1 MNPSAEFFTIPRLRQ
16 LSFALAI
23 LFFLAFCTKV
33 CLNAFVSNVQST
45 ASIVQNSVLSLCLV
59 FIMVGISGYLI
70 KNNTETTRRNT
81 NIVLFL
87 GGIVWVLGNVIAIIT
102 LNGNSIDLLNRGYL
116 KPSINGSFNTTWIII
131 PQFILILYNL
141 KLFLECDAD
150 GQCDKIS
157 WITLVILSFALIQT
171 YLIVDSSRVIQQWP
185 TDDARNN
192 IKSV

>member
-1 MNPSAEFFTIPRLRQ
+1 
-16 LSFALAI
+16 
-23 LFFLAFCTKV
+23 
-33 CLNAFVSNVQST
+33 
-45 ASIVQNSVLSLCLV
+45 
-59 FIMVGISGYLI
+59 
-70 KNNTETTRRNT
+70 
-81 NIVLFL
+81 
-87 GGIVWVLGNVIAIIT
+87 
-102 LNGNSIDLLNRGYL
+102 
-116 KPSINGSFNTTWIII
+116 
-131 PQFILILYNL
+131 L